1 MLNIIKKS
9 MLTGIGLALIA
20 KDEVEDLVKELVNK
34 GKMSENEGTKFLE
47 DLQKRYDETQKR
59 LEEKVQQAVKDFMKK
74 ADVVTG
80 DELKALKKEIRDLKK
95 AISESGDTSK

>member
-20 KDEVEDLVKELVNK
+20 KDEVEDLAKELVNK

-47 DLQKRYDETQKR
+47 DLQKRYDETQTK
-59 LEEKVQQAVKDFMKK
+59 LEEKVQTAVKDFMKK

-80 DELKALKKEIRDLKK
+80 DELKGLKKEIRELKK
-95 AISESGDTSK
+95 AISEGSDTPK

>member
-20 KDEVEDLVKELVNK
+20 KDEVEDLANEFVKK
-34 GKMSENEGTKFLE
+34 GKMSEKEGTKFLE
-47 DLQKRYDETQKR
+47 DLRKRYDETQKK
-59 LEEKVQQAVKDFMKK
+59 LEERVQQAVKDFMKK

-80 DELKALKKEIRDLKK
+80 DELKGLKKEIRELKK
-95 AISESGDTSK
+95 AISEGTDTSK

>member
-20 KDEVEDLVKELVNK
+20 KDEVEDLANEFVKK
-34 GKMSENEGTKFLE
+34 GKMSEKEGTKFLE
-47 DLQKRYDETQKR
+47 DLRKRYDETQKQ
-59 LEEKVQQAVKDFMKK
+59 LEERVQQAVKDFMKK

-80 DELKALKKEIRDLKK
+80 DELKGLKKEIRELKK
-95 AISESGDTSK
+95 AISEGTDTSK

>member
-20 KDEVEDLVKELVNK
+20 KDEIEDLAKELVNK

-47 DLQKRYDETQKR
+47 DLQKRYDETQQK
-59 LEEKVQQAVKDFMKK
+59 LEEKLQKAVKDFMKK

-80 DELKALKKEIRDLKK
+80 DELKGLKKEIRELKK
-95 AISESGDTSK
+95 AISEGTDASK